1 MKTVI
6 FILIFLLSCSS
17 VTQKTTSAEIS
28 IDSAQK
34 VLEKMP
40 DSSEKEI
47 LKIALKQS
55 KSELKDYKNI
65 TKDLT
70 EKKEKAVEIAQKKSE
85 TAGKWEG
92 IRNVA
97 LFAVFIFGVFVAY
110 KVLNKFKGV
119 SL

>member
-1 MKTVI
+1 MKTI
-6 FILIFLLSCSS
+6 FILFFLFSCSS
-17 VTQKTTSAEIS
+17 ITQKTTSAEIS
-28 IDSAQK
+28 IDSAEK
-34 VLEKMP
+34 VVEKMP
-40 DSSEKEI
+40 ESSDKEL

-55 KSELKDYKNI
+55 KSELKDYRSI
-65 TKDLT
+65 TEDLT
-70 EKKEKAVEIAQKKSE
+70 EKKEKAVEIAQSKSE

-97 LFAVFIFGVFVAY
+97 LFAVFIFGVFVVY

>member
-1 MKTVI
+1 MKTGF
-6 FILIFLLSCSS
+6 FILIFLLSCST

-34 VLEKMP
+34 IVEKMP
-40 DSSEKEI
+40 DSSDKEL

-55 KSELKDYKNI
+55 KNELKDYRSI

-70 EKKEKAVEIAQKKSE
+70 EKKDKAVEIAQKKSE
-85 TAGKWEG
+85 TAGEWKG

-97 LFAVFIFGVFVAY
+97 LFAVFIFGVFVVY